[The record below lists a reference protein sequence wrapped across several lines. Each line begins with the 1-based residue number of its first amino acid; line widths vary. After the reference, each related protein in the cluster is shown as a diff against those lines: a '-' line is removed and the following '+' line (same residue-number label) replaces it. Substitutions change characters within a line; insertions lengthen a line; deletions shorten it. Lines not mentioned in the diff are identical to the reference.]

1 MRKQIFG
8 SILLTSMISILLVS
22 ALMFA
27 DMYDRLYDEMK
38 QAVKK
43 ECALIETGYTLSGKD
58 YLYALQDKYPR
69 ITLIAPDGTVLYD
82 NEATTSSMENHAGRP
97 EVKSALETG
106 AGEASRLSSTIGKQT
121 FYHAVRLPDGNIL
134 RVASTKDSIYASLL
148 SCLPF
153 ALLAVAF
160 ITALSA
166 FIARRR
172 TRRITKPINTL
183 DLDNPL
189 SNEVYEELSPLL
201 TRIEKQRRQIAAQIE
216 ELKTR
221 QDELSAITANM
232 SEGLI
237 LLNDSGTVL
246 SINKSAA
253 RLYGINSDYVGRDM
267 LTIDRSQAIR
277 ELLREASLG
286 KHAVT
291 TKEISGRK
299 YQLIANP
306 VLKSGEIS
314 GIVLLMFDVTERS
327 LAEQMR
333 REFTANV
340 SHELKTPL
348 QSIMGSAELLKNGMV
363 KPTDTAGFID
373 RIYSEAC
380 RLVALIDDIIRL
392 SRLDE
397 QDGKFP
403 LEDVDLAALAQEV
416 ADRLYE
422 QAHERNVTVK
432 VHGDATVYRGV
443 RQLLWEI
450 VYNLC
455 DNAIK
460 YNRLGGR
467 VDIMVSAGPEGAAV
481 TVADTGIGIPK
492 EDQGRIFERFYRV
505 DKSHSKEITGTG
517 LGLSIV
523 KHAGQYLG
531 ATIELESGE
540 GRGTTISVKFP
551 LS

>member
-8 SILLTSMISILLVS
+8 SILFTSIISILLVS

-27 DMYDRLYDEMK
+27 DMYERFYEEMK

-58 YLYALQDKYPR
+58 YLYALRDKYPR

-82 NEATTSSMENHAGRP
+82 NAANTSSMENHAGRP
-97 EVKSALETG
+97 EVKSAFETG
-106 AGEASRLSSTIGKQT
+106 AGEATRISSTIGEQT

-134 RVASTKDSIYASLL
+134 RVAGTTDSIYASLL
-148 SCLPF
+148 ACLPF
-153 ALLAVAF
+153 TLLAVAL
-160 ITALSA
+160 IAALSA

-172 TRRITKPINTL
+172 TQRITKPINTL
-183 DLDNPL
+183 DLEKPL

-201 TRIEKQRRQIAAQIE
+201 TRIEKQRRQITAHME

-237 LLNDSGTVL
+237 LLNKSGTVL
-246 SINKSAA
+246 SVNKSAA

-267 LTIDRSQAIR
+267 LTIDRSQTVR
-277 ELLREASLG
+277 ELLKGASFG
-286 KHAVT
+286 KHAET

-306 VLKSGEIS
+306 VLKSGEIN
-314 GIVLLMFDVTERS
+314 GIVLLMFDITERS
-327 LAEQMR
+327 QAEQMR

-348 QSIMGSAELLKNGMV
+348 QSIMGSAELLKNRMV
-363 KPTDTAGFID
+363 KPADIPGFVD

-397 QDGKFP
+397 QDGELP
-403 LEDVDLAALAQEV
+403 LEDVDLIALAQDV
-416 ADRLYE
+416 AEQLNE
-422 QAHERNVTVK
+422 QARERSVTVE
-432 VHGDATVYRGV
+432 VHGADVVYRGV

-450 VYNLC
+450 IYNLC
-455 DNAIK
+455 DNAVK
-460 YNRLGGR
+460 YNRRGGR
-467 VDIMVSAGPEGAAV
+467 VDITVSAGPEGAAV

-505 DKSHSKEITGTG
+505 DKSHSKEVAGTG

-523 KHAGQYLG
+523 KHAAQYLG
-531 ATIELESGE
+531 ATIALESAE

-551 LS
+551 S